1 MKKSILIFLIIVCLL
16 FSGCSFLSN
25 TPSSTE
31 MAKSVLKCF
40 DNDDVEGLK
49 SLFCEEILSN
59 INNLDEQIEEAF
71 EFYEGKSEEIGPI
84 TTASQKS
91 VRNGVVV
98 KKTATPRIPI
108 YNTDEGKEYVISIR
122 MFTENKD
129 NPDLIGINKINIYV
143 RNNDGDFELA
153 KEIGKLIP

>member
-1 MKKSILIFLIIVCLL
+1 MKKYCSVFLILICFL

-25 TPSSTE
+25 APSSTE

-40 DNDDVEGLK
+40 DNDDVEQLK
-49 SLFCEEILSN
+49 NLFCDRFISDNLEI
-59 INNLDEQIEEAF
+59 QIKEAF

-98 KKTATPRIPI
+98 KETATPRIPI

-122 MFTENKD
+122 TFVENKD

>member
-1 MKKSILIFLIIVCLL
+1 MKKYNLIFLIIVCIL
-16 FSGCSFLSN
+16 FSGCFFSEYN
-25 TPSSTE
+25 GPSATKT
-31 MAKSVLKCF
+31 AKIVLECF
-40 DNDDVEGLK
+40 DNDDVEQLK
-49 SLFCEEILSN
+49 NLFCDRFITDNLETEIE
-59 INNLDEQIEEAF
+59 DAF

-98 KKTATPRIPI
+98 KETATPRIPI
-108 YNTDEGKEYVISIR
+108 YNTDEGKEYVISVR

-129 NPDLIGINKINIYV
+129 NPDLIGVNKINIYV

>member
-1 MKKSILIFLIIVCLL
+1 MKKIVLIIIVFLIAIL
-16 FSGCSFLSN
+16 SGCSTN
-25 TPSSTE
+25 RSTVDVARE
-31 MAKSVLKCF
+31 VLYCF

-71 EFYEGKSEEIGPI
+71 ELYEGKSEEIGPI

-143 RNNDGDFELA
+143 RNNDGNFELA